1 MLYNNASR
9 SVVLKTGCLNYC
21 VYFAKKKYFIYFFLM
36 EKVVGE
42 VQASKLNL
50 GGYEDLAN

>member
-1 MLYNNASR
+1 LQ
-9 SVVLKTGCLNYC
+9 
-21 VYFAKKKYFIYFFLM
+21 KKKYFIYFFLM